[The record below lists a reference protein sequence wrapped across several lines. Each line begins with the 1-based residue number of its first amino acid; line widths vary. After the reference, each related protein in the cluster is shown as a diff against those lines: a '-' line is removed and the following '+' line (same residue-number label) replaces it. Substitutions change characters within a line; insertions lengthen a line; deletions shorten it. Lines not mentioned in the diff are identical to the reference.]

1 MVTDHQVRRLF
12 MLVKKEK
19 TKAVAAAKCGMD
31 EKTAR
36 IYLKSGK
43 LPSQIKKSH
52 DWKTRQDS
60 FSEVWDEALEF
71 LWNPGVEA
79 KTIFLYFQEK
89 YPGTYQDGQLRTFQ
103 RRVKSWRALD
113 GPAKEVYFPQKHYP
127 GILSESDFTSMNQ
140 LGVTINNEIFNHLFF
155 HFVLTYSNWETGS
168 ICFSESFESLS
179 EGLQNALWELGG
191 VTMKHKTDNLTAA
204 VYSNLLEKEFTQRYK
219 SFLNHYG
226 LKGEA
231 INAGRANENGD
242 IEQSNNRF
250 KKAVD
255 QALILRGSRN
265 FTSREGYKSFIRKVI
280 DQLNSGRRER
290 FTEDL
295 NKLHR
300 LPDIRLN
307 DYKKMVLK
315 VGPGST
321 LNISHNVYSV
331 HSRLIGERVEVR
343 IYSERIEIWYAQR
356 RVDQFPRLR
365 GEKRHHIQYRH
376 IIDWLVRKP
385 GAFENYRYRDD
396 LFPTTRFRIAYD
408 YLQKHNNPR
417 ASKEYTQLLYLA
429 AMESEE
435 GVDNA
440 LRILFEAGE
449 AISLKAV
456 GSILKS
462 NEKHPS
468 IKDVRINEVNL
479 SGYDKLLSTYS
490 DSKGER
496 NESCYQ

>member
-36 IYLKSGK
+36 TYLKSGK
-43 LPSQIKKSH
+43 LSSQIKKLH
-52 DWKTRQDS
+52 DWKTRQDP
-60 FSEVWDEALEF
+60 FSEVWEKALEF
-71 LWNPGVEA
+71 LWNPGIEA
-79 KTIFLYFQEK
+79 KTIFRYFQEE
-89 YPGTYQDGQLRTFQ
+89 YPGKYQDGQLRTFQ

-113 GPAKEVYFPQKHYP
+113 GPPKEVYFPQKHYP

-140 LGVTINNEIFNHLFF
+140 LGVMINKERFDHLFF
-155 HFVLTYSNWETGS
+155 HFVLTYSNWETGN
-168 ICFSESFESLS
+168 ICFSESYESLS

-191 VTMKHKTDNLTAA
+191 VPMSHRTDNLTAA

-219 SFLNHYG
+219 SFLSHYD

-255 QALILRGSRN
+255 QALMLRGSRN
-265 FTSREGYKSFIRKVI
+265 FISREEYKSFIRKVI

-290 FTEDL
+290 FTEELD
-295 NKLHR
+295 KLRR
-300 LPDIRLN
+300 LPYIRLN

-315 VGPGST
+315 VGLGST

-343 IYSERIEIWYAQR
+343 VYSERIEIWYAQR

-396 LFPTTRFRIAYD
+396 LFPTTRFRMAYD
-408 YLQKHNNPR
+408 YLRTNIPSR
-417 ASKEYTQLLYLA
+417 ASTEYTQLLHLA
-429 AMESEE
+429 AMESED

-440 LRILFEAGE
+440 LRILFETGE
-449 AISLKAV
+449 ALSLKAV
-456 GSILKS
+456 ESILKS
-462 NEKHPS
+462 NEKYPS
-468 IKDVRINEVNL
+468 IKDVRIDEVNL
-479 SGYDKLLSTYS
+479 SRYDKLLSLPT
-490 DSKGER
+490 DSKGET
-496 NESCYQ
+496 NEICYQ